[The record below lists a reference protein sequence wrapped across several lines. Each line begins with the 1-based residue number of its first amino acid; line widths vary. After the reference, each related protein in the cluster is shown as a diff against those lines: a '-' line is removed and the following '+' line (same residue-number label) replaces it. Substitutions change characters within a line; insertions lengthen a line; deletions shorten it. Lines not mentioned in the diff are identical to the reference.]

1 MKVQDMKA
9 KVRLI
14 AYTQMNQE
22 EMKNEITNPEQVVAA
37 AAKLCYSKV
46 GCDQILENLTE
57 ENTARFVNMLASIGH
72 ESPFEHLNFTFSIE
86 GISRTCS
93 HQIVR
98 HRHGSFSQ
106 QSQRYVDLQESF
118 SIIIPDAIKNNEKAK
133 LRFVNSVLQDYD
145 AYCDI
150 TNDLY
155 NQYVEEDNLKK
166 PEDLKQAKKKALED
180 ARFALPN
187 ACETKLVMTM
197 NARCLFNFFKERC
210 CNRAQWEIRDVA
222 NQMLDQVLD
231 VAPNVFAHAG
241 APCVYG
247 TCKEG
252 KMSCGHPLEPRAKQP
267 VKVKRLVK
275 GDVNER

>member
-1 MKVQDMKA
+1 MEVQVVKP

-14 AYTQMNQE
+14 AYTQMNLD
-22 EMKNEITNPEQVVAA
+22 EMTDQKSNPEQVVAA

-46 GCDQILENLTE
+46 GCDQILDNLTE
-57 ENTARFVNMLASIGH
+57 ENTANFVKMLADIGH

-106 QSQRYVDLQESF
+106 QSQRYVDLSDRF
-118 SIIIPDAIKNNEKAK
+118 SVVIPEAIRDNEKAK
-133 LRFVNSVLQDYD
+133 LRFVNSILQDYN
-145 AYCDI
+145 AYLEI

-155 NQYVEEDNLKK
+155 DQYVLEGKLETK
-166 PEDLKQAKKKALED
+166 EALKQAKKKALED

-210 CNRAQWEIRDVA
+210 CNRAQWEIREVA
-222 NQMLDQVLD
+222 NQMLDQVLE
-231 VAPNVFAHAG
+231 VAPNVFAKAG
-241 APCVYG
+241 ASCVYG

-252 KMSCGHPLEPRAKQP
+252 KMGCGHPLSKREGQP
-267 VKVKRLVK
+267 EKIKTK
-275 GDVNER
+275 KIGDTDER